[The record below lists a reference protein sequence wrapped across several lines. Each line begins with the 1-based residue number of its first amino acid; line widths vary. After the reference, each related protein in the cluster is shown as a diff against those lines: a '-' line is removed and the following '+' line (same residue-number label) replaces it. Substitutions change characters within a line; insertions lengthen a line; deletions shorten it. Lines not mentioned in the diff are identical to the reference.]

1 MKALE
6 WVYGNPV
13 DIEYAVNLD
22 SEGDFVVNLLQCR
35 PLYLGKEGETVN
47 LEEANPKEVFFEIKD
62 SSMGPSGKRK
72 IQVIVQV
79 DPVLYYE
86 YPYNKKYDVAGAIE
100 KVNQYYRDTGKKMLL
115 MTPGRIGTSS
125 PELGVPVTFRNISNF
140 SAVCEISDSRAGY
153 MPELSYGSHM
163 FQDLVEAEIIY
174 GAIFNNEKTVEYTPE
189 LFYEIPDIFSKICP
203 EYPELVQIVQVREVE
218 NCYFWLDSVSNHG
231 ICGKKNIDT

>member
-1 MKALE
+1 MT
-6 WVYGNPV
+6 G
-13 DIEYAVNLD
+13 I
-22 SEGDFVVNLLQCR
+22 
-35 PLYLGKEGETVN
+35 
-47 LEEANPKEVFFEIKD
+47 
-62 SSMGPSGKRK
+62 KRK
-72 IQVIVQV
+72 IAVACDDENIQSSYNVYCMIVQQLLCLRIYKFFCLV
-79 DPVLYYE
+79 MGAAYFY
-86 YPYNKKYDVAGAIE
+86 KY
-100 KVNQYYRDTGKKMLL
+100 L
-115 MTPGRIGTSS
+115 
-125 PELGVPVTFRNISNF
+125 SNF

-174 GAIFNNEKTVEYTPE
+174 GAIFNNEKTVEYNPE